1 MFVFF
6 LMQGDSLIRY
16 YEITNEAPYVHFLTL
31 YQSNSPQRG
40 IGFMPKRGLNVNNN
54 EIARWVMMK
63 TIFYCGVTIL
73 LLLLFY
79 EYRFSIT
86 FVTSVH
92 DIICLCSLVYF
103 MLVTLDLTLYL
114 VILATRVSYLI
125 QFAVSLWT
133 WV

>member
-92 DIICLCSLVYF
+92 DIICLCSLFY
-103 MLVTLDLTLYL
+103 
-114 VILATRVSYLI
+114 VSN
-125 QFAVSLWT
+125 T
-133 WV
+133 